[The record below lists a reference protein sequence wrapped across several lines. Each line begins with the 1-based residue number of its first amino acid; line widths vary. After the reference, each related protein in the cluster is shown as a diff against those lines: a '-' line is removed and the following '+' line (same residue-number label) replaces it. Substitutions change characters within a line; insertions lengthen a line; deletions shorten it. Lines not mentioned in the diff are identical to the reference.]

1 MASSGSNSPR
11 ARRSKGR
18 DRIFESAVKRY
29 VDGASIDLSTL
40 AAENGVSRASAYR
53 WFGDNDRLL
62 AEVLLQR
69 ADANFERASKLHASK
84 RGRER
89 VIATLSDFLHHASE
103 SEGTRALLDRNPQ
116 RAMSIIASRAYPNQR
131 AVIENVEGLLEEE
144 AKRGMQLPADI
155 RSLAYI
161 IVRVIESFI
170 YADVIAEEEP
180 NPERAV
186 DMIRLLVAPNGSDQ
200 QELPAQLAALH
211 ESVDEIKRQL
221 ERLTDEIGSR

>member
-1 MASSGSNSPR
+1 MTPSGSNSPR
-11 ARRSKGR
+11 AQRSEGR
-18 DRIFESAVKRY
+18 ERIFDAAVKRY
-29 VDGASIDLSTL
+29 VSGESIDLSTL
-40 AAENGVSRASAYR
+40 AAESGVSRASAYR

-62 AEVLLQR
+62 AEVLLHR
-69 ADANFERASKLHASK
+69 ADANFERASERHASK
-84 RGRER
+84 QGRER

-103 SEGTRALLDRNPQ
+103 SEGTRVLLDRNPQ

-144 AKRGMQLPADI
+144 VKRGMQLPVDV

-186 DMIRLLVAPNGSDQ
+186 DMIRLLVAPGGGDQ
-200 QELPAQLAALH
+200 QGLQSQLSRLH
-211 ESVDEIKRQL
+211 DSVDEVKQQL
-221 ERLTDEIGSR
+221 DRLSREI

>member
-103 SEGTRALLDRNPQ
+103 SEGTRA
-116 RAMSIIASRAYPNQR
+116 YPNQR